1 MSASADA
8 VVSKLSELLTVEK
21 LIQKS
26 IEKMEKAAS
35 KGGGKGAGAG
45 ASSEIDPSKLSGLAL
60 GYTDLIKA
68 SVAASKVDPKQ
79 ADNLVKFFDKLS
91 TGINKVMKE
100 MDPEKVKSFS
110 ELMTTLTS
118 GTGDLMKGMALSAII
133 GPFAVIGAMF
143 FGMTVVIIT
152 KILENVSV
160 LQKDQQETLKFLV
173 GGSSGGGADD
183 KGGDGGDSPGLLTG
197 VKSFMFGLA
206 ISALLGPF
214 AMIGAV
220 FFGVVLVTLGFALSI
235 AQRLS
240 GSGDAIDSPVVA
252 LMTLAKDIAWF
263 MLVMIGVAL
272 LAPFILVGVI
282 AFGIIMI
289 LLSGALRLAELI
301 AGDGEG
307 FDQGPVGSLLKMG
320 RSIALFTLT
329 MVLIS
334 LLLPQ
339 FAKGVLGFIGAI
351 ILLSGTLRLVE
362 LIAGDGTGLDQG
374 PLGSLM
380 KMARSIALFTLVM
393 VFIGILLPQFAK
405 GVLGFIGALIVLT
418 AGLTAMDLIIGGGLS
433 DAVNLMS
440 DKSPIGALMKMGKA
454 IFLFSLTMVMI
465 GYFVAQ
471 FAIGTLAFAGALIVL
486 TFGLKAMDMIIG
498 EKGIPNATNLMGD
511 SGPIGSL
518 LKMGSSIFLFALTMV
533 GISYFVTEFAIGV
546 LAFAGAL
553 IVLTIALK
561 AMEFILNIGKKK
573 GVGGPKAA
581 GGAAATLTGPVAGAT
596 SLLEDGGAL
605 GELMKMGWALAIF
618 AATMVGVGYFAPQF
632 IAGSVALAFAMTL
645 MAGVAYLYSMIPKT
659 ATPTIYAIAGAFGIF
674 ALSIVAL
681 GLIPNIASAIVGA
694 GLVIAVMLI
703 LGFAFTALGTPPI
716 TAFATAGAGV
726 ILAIA
731 GAFGIF
737 ALSIVALSMVKVD
750 MDWVVTMG
758 ATLLMV
764 AGVMVAFGVGSIF
777 IVLGAVAMLP
787 AGVALMVIA
796 GALKMLKD
804 AVPDKKWAKNF
815 ESTMM
820 SVADVMTAWG
830 ANSFYIYFGGQA
842 MIPAGVG
849 LVALSKGLQEFAK
862 VTYTPAMGKNMAHA
876 LKSMV
881 DAFVTSFADMDVMT
895 WFKISYG
902 IELIAPMS
910 ASMYTLAEA
919 VAKMANLEV
928 VETEVIDDPKSKG
941 NRIIVPKGTRKLQK
955 TDFSNASK
963 NIAALLQS
971 ITKPLIDFGEA
982 VSSGSTWF
990 SSSYL
995 EAGLAIIPTLGK
1007 SMYALAESVA
1017 KMANLEVVMTEVV
1030 GAGTKDAK
1038 IVPGRTLKLTKA
1050 NFKESATNIG
1060 ALLTSIVAPLAAF
1073 GMAVSAGEGFWG
1085 GAGPVAV
1092 GIDMMST
1099 LSKNMVTLA
1108 EGVAKMSNLEV
1119 VTNEVVGAGTK
1130 DAKMVPGKV
1139 IKLDKSHFKAA
1150 AKNIEA
1156 ILNNI
1161 TTPLSAFGAAVVDGQ
1176 GVFGGD
1182 GPMVVGINMLSTLSS
1197 SIVTLA
1203 EGVAK
1208 MSNLEVVTNTV
1219 SDPGTKDAKL
1229 IPGKVIKLNKSHFK
1243 SAATNI
1249 EAILSNITVPLSTFG
1264 KVLSEDTGNSW
1275 FGSSNFMKTGIEYL
1289 GTLTESLTGLGT
1301 GIQSMANMEVVL
1313 MEVADKGTKDAKL
1326 VPGKT
1331 IKLNEGHFK
1340 GAGIGVASLLS
1351 ALTVPLTNF
1360 GMLMTDTPAPWYS
1373 WDAPKPKYMK
1383 TGIQS
1388 LGMLTESLSTLA
1400 EGMVKMANLQVVTYD
1415 FIDDPN
1421 VKGGK
1426 IMVPKKLV
1434 PITAEMMTQAGDS
1447 VGALLTSLTKPLTT
1461 FGKAMEGV
1469 TEGGEESYWAA
1480 FISPD
1485 YMKSGL
1491 SGVATLS
1498 KSLVSL
1504 AAGVK
1509 AMAKLEVVEYE
1520 IINPGTKDAKMVMSG
1535 NINPITPE
1543 MMASAGKNVGALLTA
1558 LVEPL
1563 TNFGKQLEGGT
1574 GGTGSWWDYWADA
1587 VSPNYMEKGLNS
1599 LATLSSSL
1607 GGLANAV
1614 IKMASLQVVV
1624 NEVVDDPKNPGKKI
1638 LQASHIMTLSPIDF
1652 ALAGWGVGMMLSA
1665 LQEPLTEFGKSM
1677 VLGNG
1682 LFEGGYGAKGLEG
1695 LAVLSE
1701 SLGGIADAVIK
1712 MASLQVVTNTIYKP
1726 GTKDAKIIPGG
1737 IITLTTKHFED
1748 AGKGVGAILGAMMG
1762 PLSVFGEFY
1771 ANPGGTYTYT
1781 TPDGV
1786 ETTLRTG
1793 NIAKGI
1799 EGLAAMTEPLAAMAE
1814 MIQALGAGEFI
1825 QQTVVGGKLVPGTVI
1840 NMGDMVT
1847 QAKSTLSEILTLFPT
1862 EIAAAGTIMSEK
1874 SASIK
1879 TALTTLTGSVVPAMA
1894 AVVEV
1899 VTSYAEATTKVMDLR
1914 TKYATLVADEGSNP
1928 VDPTK
1933 VAPFIAPITM
1943 FATAISAID
1952 VANFTKEKLDSIKNS
1967 IAPAIAT
1974 IVDINDNY
1982 ADATTRVMDLRATYS
1997 GLAESEVKSAIIPGL
2012 GDVITAPLTWPLLL
2026 LSKFGYD
2033 FEKTKIDVSL
2043 VKLMEDFFK
2052 PALKLAVDVNEYYA
2066 DATSAIMSIRGEYP
2080 NLVKLEEDGKAP
2092 MTYPLTL
2099 WATSA
2104 KTLSDNS
2111 GLFASAGA
2119 VLEVLVLP
2127 SFKQLVEI
2135 ADLHSEMTGTFLGS
2149 EDLGVPVDKVISKLD
2164 ISIAKL
2170 GGTFKGPMGV
2180 QPMKHFQ
2187 NFTSYITM
2195 LAKVQSPFDKFVNS
2209 FGKMATHM
2217 GTFAKNFKIMTPE
2230 GIAAY
2235 KEWTNAIVQVA
2246 KTDMSTINANID
2258 AMRDAAATIIGGQ
2271 REQVPGR
2278 DDQQS
2283 DGQKKQFVDKDNDT
2297 KDDATGLNKT
2307 DFDKQYNSGGN
2318 GNGNGGGT
2326 TATMYVTNLIVT
2338 NQKGS
2343 DRRIKNNIQHIGVS
2357 PLGINIYEYNYIWD
2371 STTRYVGVMAQELL
2385 GTAWESAAILGENG
2399 YYSVDYSQI
2408 DVDFAVSNRYIHYET
2423 V

>member
-1 MSASADA
+1 
-8 VVSKLSELLTVEK
+8 
-21 LIQKS
+21 
-26 IEKMEKAAS
+26 MEKAAS
-35 KGGGKGAGAG
+35 KGGGAGAKGAG
-45 ASSEIDPSKLSGLAL
+45 SDIEPEKLSGLAL
-60 GYTDLIKA
+60 GYTELIKA
-68 SVAASKVDPKQ
+68 ANAATKVDPKQ
-79 ADNLVKFFDKLS
+79 ADNLVKFFDKLGK
-91 TGINKVMKE
+91 GINGVMKD
-100 MDPEKVKSFS
+100 MDPEKLRTFTD
-110 ELMTTLTS
+110 LMSVLTQ
-118 GTGDLMKGMALSAII
+118 GTGDLMMGMALSAII
-133 GPFAVIGAMF
+133 GPLAVIGAMF
-143 FGMTVVIIT
+143 FGLTIVIVT
-152 KILENVSV
+152 NILTATAA
-160 LQKDQQETLKFLV
+160 LQQEQQDTLKFLI
-173 GGSSGGGADD
+173 GGGGAG
-183 KGGDGGDSPGLLTG
+183 KGDTGDSPGLLTS
-197 VKSFMFGLA
+197 VKSFMIGMALSA
-206 ISALLGPF
+206 ILGPF

-220 FFGVVLVTLGFALSI
+220 FFGIILITLSFALSI
-235 AQRLS
+235 ASRMTM
-240 GSGDAIDSPVVA
+240 GGAKDSPMND
-252 LMTLAKDIAWF
+252 LLSMGKDIAVF
-263 MLVMIGVAL
+263 MLVMIGVAIL
-272 LAPFILVGVI
+272 SPLILAGVI
-282 AFGIIMI
+282 AFGVIMVT
-289 LLSGALRLAELI
+289 LSVALRIASWV
-301 AGDGEG
+301 AGDS
-307 FDQGPVGSLLKMG
+307 GPMDDSPIGSLLKMG
-320 RSIALFTLT
+320 WSIALFALV
-329 MVLIS
+329 MVGIS
-334 LLLPQ
+334 MVIPQFAKGVLGFVGAIILLSGAIRLAEMIAGDGSGLNEGPLGALMNMASTIALFALVMVGIGMLLPQ

-351 ILLSGTLRLVE
+351 TLLAGALRLVE
-362 LIAGDGTGLDQG
+362 FIAGAGGLKDAASIMSDGGAI
-374 PLGSLM
+374 GSLM
-380 KMARSIALFTLVM
+380 KMA
-393 VFIGILLPQFAK
+393 K
-405 GVLGFIGALIVLT
+405 G
-418 AGLTAMDLIIGGGLS
+418 
-433 DAVNLMS
+433 
-440 DKSPIGALMKMGKA
+440 
-454 IFLFSLTMVMI
+454 IFLFSLTMV
-465 GYFVAQ
+465 
-471 FAIGTLAFAGALIVL
+471 L
-486 TFGLKAMDMIIG
+486 
-498 EKGIPNATNLMGD
+498 
-511 SGPIGSL
+511 
-518 LKMGSSIFLFALTMV
+518 
-533 GISYFVTEFAIGV
+533 ISYFVGEFAIGV
-546 LAFAGAL
+546 LAF
-553 IVLTIALK
+553 
-561 AMEFILNIGKKK
+561 
-573 GVGGPKAA
+573 
-581 GGAAATLTGPVAGAT
+581 GGAIILLAGTMKLVELIAGSGGLADAANIMSDTGAIG
-596 SLLEDGGAL
+596 S
-605 GELMKMGWALAIF
+605 LMKMAKGIFLFSLTMVLISYFVGEFAIGVLAFIGALLLLTLALRGMEAIMGMGKGKGAAKGIEAAIPGADAVMADGGPLATLLKMGWSLLIF
-618 AATMVGVGYFAPQF
+618 AGVMVGIGFFVAQF
-632 IAGSVALAFAMTL
+632 IAGSVALSVGMLL
-645 MAGVAYLYSMIPKT
+645 MAGVAFVYSAIPKT
-659 ATPTIYAIAGAFGIF
+659 AIPIIMEAAFAFGIF
-674 ALSIVAL
+674 AASIVVL
-681 GLIPNIASAIVGA
+681 GFIPNIGAAIVGA
-694 GLVIAVMLI
+694 LLVVGVMVLLGL
-703 LGFAFTALGTPPI
+703 AFTALGTPPV
-716 TAFATAGAGV
+716 TAFAAAGAGV

-737 ALSIVALSMVKVD
+737 ALSILALSTIKVD
-750 MDWVVTMG
+750 MEWVLTMG

-777 IVLGAVAMLP
+777 ILLGAVAMLP

-815 ESTMM
+815 ESTML
-820 SVADVMTAWG
+820 SVADVMTIWG
-830 ANSFYIYFGGQA
+830 EKAFYIYFGGQA
-842 MIPAGVG
+842 MTPAGIG
-849 LVALSKGLQEFAK
+849 LLALSKGLAEFSK
-862 VTYTPAMGKNMAHA
+862 VTYTTAMGKNMIHA

-881 DAFVTSFADMDVMT
+881 DAFVGAFADMDIMT
-895 WFKISYG
+895 WYKISLG
-902 IELIAPMS
+902 IDLIAPMS
-910 ASMYTLAEA
+910 SSMYTLAEA

-928 VETEVIDDPKSKG
+928 VETEVIPDPKNKG
-941 NRIIVPKGTRKLQK
+941 SRIIVPKGTRKLQK

-982 VSSGSTWF
+982 VSSGSSWF

-995 EAGLAIIPTLGK
+995 EVGLAIIPTLGK

-1060 ALLTSIVAPLAAF
+1060 ALLNSIVGPLGAF

-1161 TTPLSAFGAAVVDGQ
+1161 TTPLSEFGAAVVDGQ

-1264 KVLSEDTGNSW
+1264 KVLSEDTGNSL

-1313 MEVADKGTKDAKL
+1313 MTVADKGTKDAKL

-1331 IKLNEGHFK
+1331 VKLNEGHFK
-1340 GAGIGVASLLS
+1340 GAGEGVAALLG
-1351 ALTVPLTNF
+1351 ALTIPLTNF

-1373 WDAPKPKYMK
+1373 FDAPSPKYMK

-1388 LGMLTESLSTLA
+1388 LGMLTESLSVLA

-1469 TEGGEESYWAA
+1469 TEGGDESYWAA

-1726 GTKDAKIIPGG
+1726 GTKDAKVVPGG

-1748 AGKGVGAILGAMMG
+1748 AGKGVGAILSALMMPLANFGA
-1762 PLSVFGEFY
+1762 FY
-1771 ANPGGTYTYT
+1771 ANPGTAFTMVDAKGNPTGEITYS
-1781 TPDGV
+1781 
-1786 ETTLRTG
+1786 G

-1825 QQTVVGGKLVPGTVI
+1825 QQTVVKGKLVPGTVI

-1862 EIAAAGTIMSEK
+1862 EIAAAGTIMSTKE
-1874 SASIK
+1874 ASIK
-1879 TALTTLTGSVVPAMA
+1879 KALTTLTGSVVPAMA
-1894 AVVEV
+1894 AVVEI
-1899 VTSYAEATTKVMDLR
+1899 VTTYAEATTKVMDLR
-1914 TKYATLVADEGSNP
+1914 TKYATLVVDEASDPADA
-1928 VDPTK
+1928 TK
-1933 VAPFIAPITM
+1933 VAPFIAPVM
-1943 FATAISAID
+1943 LFANAISTID
-1952 VANFTKEKLDSIKNS
+1952 IANFTQEKLDSIKNS

-1974 IVDINDNY
+1974 IVDINENY
-1982 ADATTRVMDLRATYS
+1982 ADATTKVMDLRAMYS

-2033 FEKTKIDVSL
+2033 FDKTEIDVSL

-2066 DATSAIMSIRGEYP
+2066 DATSAIMGIRGEYP
-2080 NLVKLEEDGKAP
+2080 NLLKLEETGKAP

-2099 WATSA
+2099 WAESA
-2104 KTLSDNS
+2104 KNMGTNS
-2111 GLFASAGA
+2111 AMFATALA
-2119 VLEVLVLP
+2119 VLEVMVLP

-2149 EDLGVPVDKVISKLD
+2149 EDLGVPVDKIISKLD

-2217 GTFAKNFKIMTPE
+2217 GTFARNFKIMTPE
-2230 GIAAY
+2230 GIMAY
-2235 KEWTNAIVQVA
+2235 KDWTNAIVQVA
-2246 KTDMSTINANID
+2246 KTDMSSITANID

-2271 REQVPGR
+2271 RERVPGQ

-2283 DGQKKQFVDKDNDT
+2283 DGQKKQFVDKDKDG
-2297 KDDATGLNKT
+2297 KDDATKLDKVT
-2307 DFDKQYNSGGN
+2307 FDKTYPPGGN
-2318 GNGNGGGT
+2318 GTGGGSN
-2326 TATMYVTNLIVT
+2326 VTVMNVGKLII
-2338 NQKGS
+2338 NGKDFPS
-2343 DRRIKNNIQHIGVS
+2343 DSRLKNNVERIGTS
-2357 PLGINIYEYNYIWD
+2357 ALGINIYEYNYIWD
-2371 STTRYVGVMAQELL
+2371 SVTRYIGVMAQELL
-2385 GTAWESAAILGENG
+2385 GTEWESAAILGENG

-2408 DVDFAVSNRYIHYET
+2408 DVDFAVSNRYIHYEK